1 MIENVDSEVIM
12 KTGLNRRV
20 VGKYAGAA
28 IVISNMIG
36 TGIFTT
42 TGLMAEMGAAGG
54 DILLAWLI
62 GGLVALCGALCYGEL
77 GANMPESGGE
87 YYYISRI
94 LHPSLGF
101 LSGWVSLIVGFSA
114 PIAAAAMA
122 MQIYMQQVFSGWPVR
137 TMAAIT
143 ILALSIL
150 HAYDL
155 RLGARV
161 QVVLVILKIIIILG
175 FILGVFITGPGP
187 DSQIVS
193 DISPDFWFGSSY
205 AVILIFVAFAYA
217 GWNAASYI
225 GAEIKKPES
234 NLPRALILGTI
245 AVTALYVLV
254 NFAYLSAVSVEQLK
268 GVESV
273 AGTVGR
279 TLWGDQGGRIISLL
293 IAVGLVSTVSA
304 MIITGPR
311 VYEAMSRDGLFPKL
325 LARLDEHGV
334 PSWAVAF
341 QAVIAIVI
349 VMTATFGT
357 LLIYIGF
364 TLNIFAAL
372 AVLSF
377 FRVRRQGGLS
387 IRVCRGY
394 PVTPIIFLVF
404 TLWMTVWSIKSQPVA
419 AVAGLGTLAAGYVMY
434 LVGKSKKKAGT

>member
-1 MIENVDSEVIM
+1 M
-12 KTGLNRRV
+12 KTAQNRRV

-42 TGLMAEMGAAGG
+42 TGLMAEMGARGG

-94 LHPSLGF
+94 LHPALGF

-122 MQIYMQQVFSGWPVR
+122 MQLYMQQVVPGWPAR
-137 TMAAIT
+137 TMAAVT
-143 ILALSIL
+143 ILAFSVL

-155 RLGARV
+155 RLGARI
-161 QVVLVILKIIIILG
+161 QVALVILKIIIILG
-175 FILGVFITGPGP
+175 FISGVFFAGPGL
-187 DSQIVS
+187 DLHITS
-193 DISPDFWFGSSY
+193 DISPDFWCSSSY

-225 GAEIKKPES
+225 GAEITKPAK

-245 AVTALYVLV
+245 TVTILYVLV
-254 NFAYLSAVSVEQLK
+254 NFAYLSAASVEQLK

-273 AGTVGR
+273 AGTVGKI
-279 TLWGDQGGRIISLL
+279 LWGDEGGRLVSLL
-293 IAVGLVSTVSA
+293 IAFGLLSTVSA

-311 VYEAMSRDGLFPKL
+311 VYEAMARDGLFPKQ

-341 QAVIAIVI
+341 QAVTAVII

-372 AVLSF
+372 AVISF

-387 IRVCRGY
+387 TRVCLGY
-394 PVTPIIFLVF
+394 PFTPIIFLIF
-404 TLWMTVWSIKSQPVA
+404 TLWMTIWSIQSQPVA
-419 AVAGLGTLAAGYVMY
+419 ALAGLGTLTAGYIIY
-434 LVGKSKKKAGT
+434 LVEKKKKSQ